1 MIAEQSHHAFFV
13 TRSLDD
19 RKMGSLET
27 IFQNESEEIVEIL
40 NDRKRELLA
49 KMGPSNDRSEFAK
62 NDRWN
67 DCSKIVKRVRQK

>member
-1 MIAEQSHHAFFV
+1 MSQKK
-13 TRSLDD
+13 SLKDYQ
-19 RKMGSLET
+19 RGYVET
-27 IFQNESEEIVEIL
+27 IVHRCNKEIVEIL